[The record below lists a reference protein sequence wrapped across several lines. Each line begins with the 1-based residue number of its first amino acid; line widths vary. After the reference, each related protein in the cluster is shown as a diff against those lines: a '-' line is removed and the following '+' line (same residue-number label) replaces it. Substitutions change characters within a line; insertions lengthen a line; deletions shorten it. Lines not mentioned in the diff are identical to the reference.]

1 MIVLS
6 IEDSLVGGH
15 WVASGGK
22 MGQRAMYGL
31 RELLQPLL
39 WYYRVKPSVLLV
51 LENPHIS
58 SRFCNQVLVIY
69 VYIVH
74 R

>member
-6 IEDSLVGGH
+6 IDDSLVEH

-31 RELLQPLL
+31 QELLQPLL

-51 LENPHIS
+51 L
-58 SRFCNQVLVIY
+58 
-69 VYIVH
+69 
-74 R
+74 